1 MLKEII
7 ELLKS
12 IAIAIVATFIIITF
26 VFQTVSVDGL
36 SMQPT
41 LQNKDRLILEKVTYY
56 FRKPKP
62 GDVVVIKYPS
72 DISQKFIKRVVAVG
86 GDKVK
91 IENNKLFINGV
102 AKDED
107 YINEKTMADFPE
119 KEVPQGTIFVL
130 GDNRNHSEDSRF
142 ADVGFV
148 KLNLVVGKASFR
160 IFPFNTIG
168 RIR

>member
-1 MLKEII
+1 MKEII

-12 IAIAIVATFIIITF
+12 IAIAILATFIIITF
-26 VFQTVSVDGL
+26 IFQTVSVDGL

-62 GDVVVIKYPS
+62 GDIVVIKYPS
-72 DISQKFIKRVVAVG
+72 DTSQKFIKRVVAIG

-91 IENNKLFINGV
+91 IQNNKLYINGV
-102 AKDED
+102 AKNEK
-107 YINEKTMADFPE
+107 YINEQTMQDFN
-119 KEVPQGTIFVL
+119 EVQVPKGTIFVL

-148 KLNLVVGKASFR
+148 NLKLVVGKASFR
-160 IFPFNTIG
+160 LFPFSTIG